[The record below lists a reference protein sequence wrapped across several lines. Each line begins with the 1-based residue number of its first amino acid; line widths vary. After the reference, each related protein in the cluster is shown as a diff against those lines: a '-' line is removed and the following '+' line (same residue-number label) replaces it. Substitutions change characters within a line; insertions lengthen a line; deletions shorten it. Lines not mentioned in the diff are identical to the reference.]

1 MNIEPDENAMKPD
14 PLTPQQLTALAP
26 ARPHPDETHATIR
39 HRGVVARVDFDGD
52 DLCLYAHARADG
64 PAGPV
69 NVTVDATSVDELVAT
84 YHRVVDDVLDGNF
97 GPPLP
102 EGAFDTDADEPHA
115 AARPVPM
122 AGA

>member
-1 MNIEPDENAMKPD
+1 MKPD
-14 PLTPQQLTALAP
+14 PLTPQQLTGLAP

-64 PAGPV
+64 PAGRV
-69 NVTVDATSVDELVAT
+69 NVTVDATSVDELVSA
-84 YHRVVDDVLDGNF
+84 YRRVVDDVLDGNF

-102 EGAFDTDADEPHA
+102 AGAFDADAEAGEAHA